1 MAESKNVVQFNIQH
15 NRRGRPQTAPV
26 FEPLHNGDDNPLR
39 MVAQQIPRLT
49 KREIHLLVERLIDA
63 LDRMAPDVD
72 LEDDEREAER
82 FF

>member
-1 MAESKNVVQFNIQH
+1 MAELKNVVQLNTQH

-26 FEPLHNGDDNPLR
+26 FQPLQNGDVNPLW
-39 MVAQQIPRLT
+39 MIAQQIPRLT
-49 KREIHLLVERLIDA
+49 WREIHLLVERLIDA
-63 LDRMAPDVD
+63 LDSMGPDVD